1 MTVAHL
7 GHRIAG
13 ISRVC
18 SGLGYRESAA
28 ARGSAESSEGDGG
41 QDTIAGHRVRPAAG
55 QPSGARHSYGRV
67 RWAIG
72 GDDVHGPSLGDR
84 PRKQN
89 PAEAGFCR
97 SAPSNSE
104 GGSGSC
110 PNAPLSPLVAAGSP
124 KVRLWRCIGLC
135 PGRIAGAVG
144 FGDPITAS
152 RWCVPCQGVI
162 PPVLRR
168 VSARRSSG
176 RSTSSPP
183 PWDSRSHA
191 QADESAGL
199 GSRAGARNGSR

>member
-1 MTVAHL
+1 MP
-7 GHRIAG
+7 
-13 ISRVC
+13 
-18 SGLGYRESAA
+18 
-28 ARGSAESSEGDGG
+28 
-41 QDTIAGHRVRPAAG
+41 PAII
-55 QPSGARHSYGRV
+55 PLRHSWRAPATRPRASAPSRASGS
-67 RWAIG
+67 
-72 GDDVHGPSLGDR
+72 SLGDR

-104 GGSGSC
+104 GGSRSY
-110 PNAPLSPLVAAGSP
+110 PNAPLSPLVATGSP

-135 PGRIAGAVG
+135 PERIAGAVG

-183 PWDSRSHA
+183 PRDSRSHA
-191 QADESAGL
+191 RADESAGL
-199 GSRAGARNGSR
+199 GLASRSAKWVAVIVHGGLLGEAKAGFRPWRP